1 MAGRAMSSSLPGL
14 LVGKLIVSAGL
25 FGARYVPADGLALC
39 FANQVIYMQPG
50 AMRDVRLLARIA
62 IFKAG
67 SVCRT
72 LA

>member
-1 MAGRAMSSSLPGL
+1 MAP
-14 LVGKLIVSAGL
+14 AGL

-39 FANQVIYMQPG
+39 FANQVVYVQPG
-50 AMRDVRLLARIA
+50 AMKDVRLLARIA